1 MYIVGFQMKIL
12 INISSVSNNHRGM
25 GMFTKDILLKLLNDR
40 SFEFILVSCTD
51 IDETLKAIIENNKI
65 FYRQIN
71 SPLPLFEQLIL
82 PLLIKKYK
90 VAACWFPSNTFPVYK
105 VDNVKYI
112 ATIHD
117 IIFLDDK
124 IVPKNIYQ
132 KVGKYYRA
140 FNILKGI
147 KKLDVITSVSF
158 TALKEIYEYFNI
170 NENISDNQVL
180 YNSIDLKFGFD
191 EKILKKLNLQDKK
204 YIYTISGN
212 APHKNLSFLLQSFN
226 DFNKIY
232 KDYKLVITGV
242 PQQHHNL
249 YNFDNVIF
257 SNYISDNEKNSL
269 IQNADIFV
277 FASSQEGFG
286 IPLIEAM
293 ALNSN
298 ILASDIDV
306 FREIGKQ
313 YVNYFSPVN
322 SSFLLEYFKS
332 EIKIKN
338 DVAEVQVFINHTFN
352 INQTVKK
359 LKHILKGI
367 K

>member
-1 MYIVGFQMKIL
+1 MKKVL
-12 INISSVSNNHRGM
+12 INISVVSKNHRGM

-90 VAACWFPSNTFPVYK
+90 VDSCWFPSNTFPIYK
-105 VDNVKYI
+105 VNNVKYI

-158 TALKEIYEYFNI
+158 SALKEIYNYFNI
-170 NENISDNQVL
+170 QDNILDKQVL
-180 YNSIDLKFGFD
+180 YNSINLDFSFD
-191 EKILKKLNLQDKK
+191 NSILEKLNLKDKK

-212 APHKNLSFLLQSFN
+212 AFHKNLSFLLQSFN
-226 DFNKIY
+226 KFNKIY
-232 KDYKLVITGV
+232 TEYCLVITGV
-242 PQQHHNL
+242 PESYHNQ
-249 YNFDNVIF
+249 YNTKNVIF
-257 SNYISDNEKNSL
+257 TNYISNNEKYSL
-269 IQNADIFV
+269 IKNADFFV
-277 FASSQEGFG
+277 FASLKEGFG
-286 IPLIEAM
+286 IPLVEAM
-293 ALNSN
+293 SLNSN

-313 YVNYFSPVN
+313 YMNYFSPVN
-322 SSFLLEYFKS
+322 TDFLIEYLKNNNN
-332 EIKIKN
+332 IKN
-338 DVAEVQVFINHTFN
+338 DLSEVKLFINNTFN